1 MKKSLKLVSISVVFI
16 SLALMTVNCSKDDK
30 DSDSNS
36 NYVPTVVALNSLF
49 NSNLDDIKQTATFDA
64 GTTFTFT
71 STAGTTV
78 VIDGTCLRK
87 NGNPVTGNV
96 DLEFIELY
104 DRGTMAITNKPTLGV
119 DTNGDLVPM
128 DSGGEF
134 KVAVKQNGIALTS
147 TCYYQINTPT
157 SLTGGT
163 QTGMQPFSG
172 TIDAA
177 GNLTWAVAQGV
188 DFYLTTTPDK
198 YNTLLSN
205 FDWFNYDKL
214 PNIGPRTE
222 ITVNIP
228 TEYVNASTLFLST
241 NARPNSLGGLG
252 GKYSIGLQCN
262 IIFLAE
268 ENGSFR
274 YAIKPITIVNN
285 QQVTFSKS
293 ETTVVSAAQMK
304 TILNNLP

>member
-1 MKKSLKLVSISVVFI
+1 MNSVLLLSISI
-16 SLALMTVNCSKDDK
+16 ITVNCSDDE
-30 DSDSNS
+30 DDNS
-36 NYVPTVVALNSLF
+36 TAYIPTATALNTLF
-49 NSNLDDIKQTATFDA
+49 NTNLNNIKQTATFNSSS
-64 GTTFTFT
+64 TFTFT

-87 NGNPVTGNV
+87 NGNPITGNV
-96 DLEFIELY
+96 DLEFIEIY

-134 KVAVKQNGIALTS
+134 NVKVKQNGVELTT
-147 TCYYQINTPT
+147 TCYYEINTPT

-163 QTGMQPFSG
+163 NPGIQPFKG

-177 GNLTWAVAQGV
+177 GNLTWAVAQGT
-188 DFYLTTTPDK
+188 DFYLTTNPDK
-198 YNTLLSN
+198 YNTLLSD

-214 PNIGPRTE
+214 PNIGPRTA

-228 TEYVNASTLFLST
+228 TEYVNASTMFLST
-241 NARPNSLGGLG
+241 NSRPNSLGGLG

-268 ENGSFR
+268 ENGNFR